1 MAETY
6 QLTWGEANHM
16 RDAINLAKQV
26 PDDADYAHLE
36 TKAFDLDIDRIGIS
50 VRIPHDSGLDE
61 ERKTL

>member
-1 MAETY
+1 
-6 QLTWGEANHM
+6 M